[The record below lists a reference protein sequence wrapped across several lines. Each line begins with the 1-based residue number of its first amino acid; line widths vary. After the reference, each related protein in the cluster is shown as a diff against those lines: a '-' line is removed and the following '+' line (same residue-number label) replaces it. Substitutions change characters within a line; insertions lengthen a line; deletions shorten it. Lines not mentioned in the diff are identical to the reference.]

1 MNHFKLLSGSWQQ
14 PPLDPPYETDD
25 PRYYSWGHP
34 DHECVGVS
42 GFRYDQDTY
51 LPYRRFIWRNIHT
64 NLFYV
69 GVERI
74 GIEHPMYNYH
84 VIYDQF

>member
-1 MNHFKLLSGSWQQ
+1 MNQFKLLSGSWQQ
-14 PPLDPPYETDD
+14 SPLDPPYERDD
-25 PRYYSWGHP
+25 PRYYSWRYP

-64 NLFYV
+64 NLLYV